1 MNNMLSLSKIY
12 GRVALYGLALIVIGG
27 CAGSGMAGSSNDW
40 HEYKQSYSTMQSVVQ
55 EAIKERALK
64 INTVR
69 ETEAGREFRVIFSRN
84 TTIDNQDVQK
94 EQGEMILQ
102 KVSDSTSRVRIENPE
117 YHFSIPDHERVD
129 YKRILFPQIEKILKQ
144 QN

>member
-1 MNNMLSLSKIY
+1 MIVFSKAY
-12 GRVALYGLALIVIGG
+12 GRVMLYCLALTIIGG
-27 CAGSGMAGSSNDW
+27 CAGSGMAGSSYDW
-40 HEYKQSYSTMQSVVQ
+40 REYKQSYSTMQSVVQ
-55 EAIKERALK
+55 EAVKERALK

-69 ETEAGREFRVIFSRN
+69 ETEAGQEFHVIFSRN

-102 KVSDSTSRVRIENPE
+102 KVSDSTSRVRIENPD

-129 YKRILFPQIEKILKQ
+129 YKRILFPQIDKILQQ

>member
-1 MNNMLSLSKIY
+1 MIIFSKDC
-12 GRVALYGLALIVIGG
+12 GRVMLYCLVLIIMGG
-27 CAGSGMAGSSNDW
+27 CAGSGMAGSSYDW

-55 EAIKERALK
+55 KAVKERALK

-69 ETEAGREFRVIFSRN
+69 ETEAGQEFHVIFSQN

-102 KVSDSTSRVRIENPE
+102 KVTEGTSRVRIENPE

-129 YKRILFPQIEKILKQ
+129 YRRILFPQIDKLLKQ
-144 QN
+144 KN